1 MNRDALRLV
10 AHEGPAGVRI
20 WRADLD
26 AYIATVPLAGLGAAE
41 HARASRMK
49 VRRDALRF
57 LASRHALQRV
67 LSSESAPHFSLSRSG
82 ALCVIGLA
90 DRQSLGVDVE
100 TIRPLAQ
107 GEALACSYL
116 TAGERR
122 DWLARGASR
131 DRAFLAAW
139 TRKEACLKA
148 LGVGLSVSPARL
160 DTGCGGEARTVAVPV
175 ERCTCA
181 ATVYPLEIGVEAA
194 AAFALASPADATQA
208 CAALRAA

>member
-1 MNRDALRLV
+1 MKRDPLRRV
-10 AHEGPAGVRI
+10 AHEGPAEVRI
-20 WRADLD
+20 FLADLD
-26 AYIATVPLAGLGAAE
+26 AYIMTVPLAGLSADE

-49 VRRDALRF
+49 VRRDAMRF
-57 LASRHALQRV
+57 LASRHALRYV
-67 LSSESAPHFSLSRSG
+67 LSRDAAPSFSLSRSG
-82 ALCVIGLA
+82 ALCLIGVA

-100 TIRPLAQ
+100 TIRPLAH
-107 GEALACSYL
+107 GDMLARSYL

-122 DWLARGASR
+122 DWLEQGASP

-160 DTGCGGEARTVAVPV
+160 DTGCGGEASTVAVPV
-175 ERCTCA
+175 EHCIRV

-194 AAFALASPADATQA
+194 AAFALAPPAYAARAGATS
-208 CAALRAA
+208 RAA